1 VVNPETPSL
10 RITVQ
15 TQVAAV
21 TVYSDQALVTRRG
34 VVSLTGLER
43 ELVIT
48 SLPVTLETDSV
59 RVSGTGTVGVRL
71 LGVSSDRIYTTEPVA
86 ERVAQLTRQIQ
97 QIEAEKRNLQAQID
111 ALALQARFIEGLR
124 EKTEEPFAQ
133 SLSRKNLSLSE
144 TLDFLNF
151 LGSQY
156 SEYAIASGDCH
167 SQQQELDKQLQAL
180 RATLHNIQTPHPKE
194 SLNLVVGIEVAGEG
208 EFELEV
214 SYIVNRASWTPLYDL
229 RVDSASKIVHLSY
242 LAEVTQN
249 TGEDWQDIALT
260 LSTAKPGL
268 GTLPPKL
275 EPWYIDTILPRI
287 RQRALPR
294 PSLPTIAAAPA
305 AAEAL
310 FPQEQ
315 EELASDTLIPAENVG
330 AAISKEGSVVTFK
343 LNGGGN
349 IPSDGTPHKTT
360 IFHDDYSC
368 SFDYVAMPRLVSFA
382 YLQANIKNSSDGAVL
397 LPGKANIFRDDVF
410 VGTTKLENIA
420 PGQEFILNLGIDENL
435 KIERSLVERLVDK
448 KIIVNQRRTT
458 YAYRV
463 LITNLL
469 NQEINLKITD
479 QLPVSRNEQIKVRLT
494 RIQPQI
500 QLGEMGILEWEL
512 SVLPQERGEI
522 YSNPKSFMR
531 KHHTHSVLE
540 SQKLDNELLAQT
552 TP

>member
-1 VVNPETPSL
+1 VTHPENPSV
-10 RITVQ
+10 RKTVP
-15 TQVAAV
+15 TQVVAV

-34 VVSLTGLER
+34 VVSLTGVER
-43 ELVIT
+43 ELVIN

-59 RVSGTGTVGVRL
+59 RVSGTGTIEVSL

-86 ERVAQLTRQIQ
+86 ERVAQITRQIQ

-156 SEYAIASGDCH
+156 SEYAIASGDCRT
-167 SQQQELDKQLQAL
+167 QQQELDKQLQAL
-180 RATLHNIQTPHPKE
+180 HATLQSVQTPHPKE
-194 SLNLVVGIEVAGEG
+194 SFSLVVGVEVAGEG

-229 RVDSASKIVHLSY
+229 RVDSASQTVNLSY
-242 LAEVTQN
+242 LAEVAQN
-249 TGEDWQDIALT
+249 TGEDWLNVTLT

-275 EPWYIDTILPRI
+275 EPWYIDTLRPRTL
-287 RQRALPR
+287 QRALPR

-305 AAEAL
+305 EAM
-310 FPQEQ
+310 FPQD
-315 EELASDTLIPAENVG
+315 EEDLANEALIPAENTG
-330 AAISKEGSVVTFK
+330 AVVSKEGSVVTFK
-343 LNGGGN
+343 LNGDSN
-349 IPSDGTPHKTT
+349 IPSDGAPHKTT
-360 IFHDDYSC
+360 IFNDDYPC

-382 YLQANIKNSSDGAVL
+382 YLQANVTNSSDGATL
-397 LPGKANIFRDDVF
+397 LPGKANIFRDHVF
-410 VGTTKLENIA
+410 VGTTRLENIA
-420 PGQEFILNLGIDENL
+420 PGQEFILNLGIDEGL
-435 KIERSLVERLVDK
+435 KIERSLVERQVDK

-458 YAYRV
+458 YAYRAI
-463 LITNLL
+463 ITNLL
-469 NQEINLKITD
+469 NQEINLKITE

-500 QLGEMGILEWEL
+500 QLGEMGIIEWEL
-512 SVLPQERGEI
+512 SVLPQERREI
-522 YSNPKSFMR
+522 NYQFTIEHPPEL
-531 KHHTHSVLE
+531 TVVG
-540 SQKLDNELLAQT
+540 LDI
-552 TP
+552 